1 MWVMALKLSFFVSLL
16 LLFKFLY
23 LVYFKKSKKEN
34 EAKTIL
40 IFLTVKT
47 IFDIW
52 FYNWINKFFQ
62 MEKQNLKI
70 IGLIISG
77 VVCVLSW
84 VAVIIN
90 S

>member
-1 MWVMALKLSFFVSLL
+1 
-16 LLFKFLY
+16 
-23 LVYFKKSKKEN
+23 
-34 EAKTIL
+34 
-40 IFLTVKT
+40 
-47 IFDIW
+47 
-52 FYNWINKFFQ
+52 